1 MPPPAAAG
9 LTRTQGGRI
18 RPHRPAYP
26 PEIAGGRPEAPKR
39 APASTAAAGAGGT
52 TPKKGGAP
60 PSAGGQI
67 RTQGGRIR
75 HHRPPEVAGGG
86 ARSSPCAPP
95 RARRTPDREEQRR
108 RGGRPPTT
116 VRGQI
121 RDRGRRIRPAMAG
134 QPTGVA
140 WTEEG
145 WWSNGRGRKG
155 AATVAGCAGRRGPP
169 PLHAGGRRR
178 RPERGR
184 SGALGLRR
192 RVPPSR
198 PLGAL
203 GRGRV
208 ILHFKG
214 SFFF

>member
-26 PEIAGGRPEAPKR
+26 PKIAGGRPEAPKR

-52 TPKKGGAP
+52 APKRGGATIRGWPDPDPGRADSAP
-60 PSAGGQI
+60 PAARGS
-67 RTQGGRIR
+67 R
-75 HHRPPEVAGGG
+75 GG

-145 WWSNGRGRKG
+145 WWSNGGGRKG

-203 GRGRV
+203 GRGRG
-208 ILHFKG
+208 LLTN
-214 SFFF
+214 